1 MSEHPLEPDQ
11 TQARG
16 PDGHGPDDEML
27 DPTGLDGVPTGAEPG
42 SEPPSERPLS
52 RKAAW
57 VAMGAVALALG
68 LIWVAPGIDDHSAAG
83 DGLGGDLGDLEESE
97 MVGKPAPLDFTL
109 QDMHGQAVDLA
120 SFKGKVILINF
131 WATWCAPCKAEIPGL
146 VELQE
151 QYAGDLV
158 VLGLSIDDTADKLR
172 AFADQ
177 YQMNYPVLVGLGHDD
192 VLDAYGPLWGIPVS
206 VIIDREGI
214 VAVRHALM
222 ATKEQFE
229 YEITALL

>member
-1 MSEHPLEPDQ
+1 MSEQPLDPDQ
-11 TQARG
+11 TQAH
-16 PDGHGPDDEML
+16 DADDEAL
-27 DPTGLDGVPTGAEPG
+27 GPAVPGGGPTAA
-42 SEPPSERPLS
+42 ERPPS

-57 VAMGAVALALG
+57 LAMGAVGLALG
-68 LIWVAPGIDDHSAAG
+68 LIWVAPGINDHAVRDDG
-83 DGLGGDLGDLEESE
+83 ILDGDLAALEESE

-109 QDMHGQAVDLA
+109 KDMHGRDVHLA
-120 SFKGKVILINF
+120 SFTGKVILINF

-158 VLGLSIDDTADKLR
+158 VLGLSIDDTADKLL
-172 AFADQ
+172 AFAEAYD
-177 YQMNYPVLVGLGHDD
+177 MNYPVLVGLGHDD

-206 VIIDREGI
+206 VIVDRDGI

-229 YEITALL
+229 REITALL

>member
-1 MSEHPLEPDQ
+1 MSEQPLEPDQ
-11 TQARG
+11 MQV
-16 PDGHGPDDEML
+16 HESDDQGL
-27 DPTGLDGVPTGAEPG
+27 DDAGLDGKAPGAERGP
-42 SEPPSERPLS
+42 ERPPS

-57 VAMGAVALALG
+57 LAMGAVALALG
-68 LIWVAPGIDDHSAAG
+68 LIWVAPGIDDHAAID
-83 DGLGGDLGDLEESE
+83 DGLGGDLGELAESD
-97 MVGKPAPLDFTL
+97 MVGMPAPLDFTL
-109 QDMHGQAVDLA
+109 QDMHGQDVSLA

-151 QYAGDLV
+151 QYADDLV
-158 VLGLSIDDTADKLR
+158 VLGLSIDDTPDKLQV
-172 AFADQ
+172 FAEE

-206 VIIDREGI
+206 VIIDRDGI

-229 YEITALL
+229 HEITALL